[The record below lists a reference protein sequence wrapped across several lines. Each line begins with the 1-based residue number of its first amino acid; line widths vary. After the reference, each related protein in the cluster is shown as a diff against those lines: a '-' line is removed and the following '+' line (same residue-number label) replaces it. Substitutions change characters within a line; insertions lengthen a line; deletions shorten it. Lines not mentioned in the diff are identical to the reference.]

1 MIMDIT
7 IKNSYFI
14 KYYEKIKN
22 GEIIAGQELITALDM
37 YYQDLRNPKY
47 IYDTK
52 MAHLRIEFMER
63 FIKLTKA
70 PFYGQPLKL
79 LDFQKAFI
87 ELLYSFKYAATG
99 LDRFDEALLLIAR
112 KNAKSELCSAL
123 ADAELMVGQKG
134 SDIIVASN
142 TNDQASILFDACE
155 TMRQFFD
162 PPRDKNGRG
171 KRTSGNANVIKN
183 FKNGSKLKR
192 MSSQSRNKEGYNA
205 QWAVIDEIHEMKNT
219 IVDNSIAQSQSIKIN
234 PKMISI
240 TTEGFLQ
247 NEDAA
252 LNQKLTRCRSIL
264 RGERP
269 DDDKILIFLYTQ
281 DSEAEIWQ
289 DPETWIKSNP
299 SLGVIKKYEYLEK
312 RLTLSKYD
320 NAAKVFTLAK
330 DFNIHQ
336 GSSNAWLNI
345 DMYTYPN
352 KYDME
357 DLRGCNALAGVD
369 LAESGDLS
377 SASILI
383 MKPDDPKKYIITRY
397 FIPASKLDKD
407 TNAGAT
413 YRSWYNDGLISISED
428 NENDPLKIVNW
439 LFSDII
445 NEYDI
450 SIRYVGYDPWHSK
463 LFEKYLDEYGFRKDK
478 VYQSPK
484 SLNNAIRL
492 VEADLRS
499 QLIYYNENPITKWCF
514 SNCALILNNNEQAM
528 LDKLDKNPSRKIDG
542 AMSIVIAYE
551 MLRRYKD
558 ELNI

>member
-1 MIMDIT
+1 MDIT
-7 IKNSYFI
+7 SKNSYFLE
-14 KYYEKIKN
+14 YYEKIKS

-37 YYQDLRNPKY
+37 YYRDLRDPKY

-52 MAHLRIEFMER
+52 MAHLRIVFMER

-70 PFYGQPLKL
+70 PFYGKPLKL
-79 LDFQKAFI
+79 MLFQKAFI

-99 LDRFDEALLLIAR
+99 LDRFDEALLLIGR

-171 KRTSGNANVIKN
+171 KRTSGNANIIKN

-205 QWAVIDEIHEMKNT
+205 QWAVIDEIHEMKDT
-219 IVDNSIAQSQSIKIN
+219 TVDNSIAQSQSIKIN

-252 LNQKLTRCRSIL
+252 LNKKLARCRSIL
-264 RGERP
+264 KGEIT
-269 DDDKILIFLYTQ
+269 DDDKILIFLFTQ

-299 SLGVIKKYEYLEK
+299 SLGVIKKRDYLEK
-312 RLTLSKYD
+312 RLIQSKYD
-320 NAAKVFTLAK
+320 NAAKIFTLAK

-345 DMYTYPN
+345 DMYTYLN
-352 KYDME
+352 SYDIE
-357 DLRGCNALAGVD
+357 DLKGYNGLVGVD

-377 SASILI
+377 SASILL
-383 MKPDDPKKYIITRY
+383 MKPGDPKKYIITRY
-397 FIPASKLDKD
+397 FIPTSKLDKD
-407 TNAGAT
+407 TNAGAN
-413 YRSWYNDGLISISED
+413 YREWYNQGLITLSED
-428 NENDPLKIVNW
+428 NENDPKKIIDW
-439 LFSDII
+439 LLDL
-445 NEYDI
+445 NENYDI
-450 SIRYVGYDPWHSK
+450 SFRYVGYDPWHSK
-463 LFEKYLDEYGFRKDK
+463 LFEKYLEDYNFRKDK

-499 QLIYYNENPITKWCF
+499 QLIYFNENPITKWCF

-528 LDKLDKNPSRKIDG
+528 LDKLDKNSSRKIDG